1 MTSALRWAGY
11 FAIIVGL
18 IIAIYL
24 ISSLKVIDINALELL
39 AEESPHPYRWAYAFL
54 VLAVTLPIG
63 LLSVVTSNYIES
75 KSENYEFSASKRR
88 EAIRES

>member
-24 ISSLKVIDINALELL
+24 ISSLKVIDINALELI
-39 AEESPHPYRWAYAFL
+39 AEESPHPYRWAYAFF
-54 VLAVTLPIG
+54 VLAVTTPIG
-63 LLSVVTSNYIES
+63 LLSVAASQFLES
-75 KSENYEFSASKRR
+75 KSEDFTYNASERR
-88 EAIRES
+88 KAIRES